1 MKAEHTFLL
10 VLICVLAGP
19 VLGQSR
25 SMIVNTNMASSNVFV
40 DGEWLGQASQSPFE
54 ISADARRVTVSPA
67 GGDAWSIEAL
77 SFDLMDE
84 SAAVL
89 TLDARFPHYY
99 RFETVPQGASV
110 EDSSGSS
117 MGSTPLTY
125 VSNDPLVGQILLKLP
140 GFQTA
145 SVTLGSEIWNRSLVE
160 LTPLPGMSIDSDGGF
175 RVEGHRRRRWINYV
189 AASTAVVGAVLSIHF
204 RTKADNRF
212 DDFSETGDRS
222 LKSDIHRLDIY
233 SGVAQ
238 GFMQVGVG
246 VFAFRLAF

>member
-1 MKAEHTFLL
+1 MKAERTLSV
-10 VLICVLAGP
+10 VLICLLVGP
-19 VLGQSR
+19 VMGQSR
-25 SMIVNTNMASSNVFV
+25 SIIVNTNLASSNVFV
-40 DGEWLGQASQSPFE
+40 DGEWLGPAFQSPFE
-54 ISADARRVTVSPA
+54 VSSAARRVTVSPA

-84 SAAVL
+84 TGDIL

-99 RFETVPQGASV
+99 RFETVPQGASI
-110 EDSSGSS
+110 EDASGSA

-125 VSNDPLVGQILLKLP
+125 VSDDPLVGQILLKLP
-140 GFQTA
+140 GFKTA

-160 LTPLPGMSIDSDGGF
+160 LSPLPGVSLDSEGGF